1 MASAYHEESD
11 FQLETGL
18 VLLDILSPQST
29 VLALDIGCGTGR
41 LSKILSDRLVDGGKV
56 IGVDPD
62 EERIKIAIGEGRG
75 HTNLQFMVGSDQSF
89 PENQYDIVFSNVV
102 IHWIKDKRETFKKV
116 YANLKPGGKFGFTT
130 SAKGDTAALPQL
142 MVEALQC
149 CKPEGG
155 IQLDPTYYETVEDY
169 ISMAHE
175 AGFEVSLAEIKD
187 ICYMFKSIDSYINF
201 FYGVFKGQ
209 FDDQH
214 PALLEWKKTHKGK
227 TIPFDVKC
235 LTIVLTKPQ

>member
-18 VLLDILSPQST
+18 DLLDILSPQST
-29 VLALDIGCGTGR
+29 AVVLDIGCGTGR
-41 LSKILSDRLVDGGKV
+41 LSKILSDRLVDGRV
-56 IGVDPD
+56 VGVDPD
-62 EERIKIAIGEGRG
+62 EERIKIAMDEGKGR
-75 HTNLQFMVGSDQSF
+75 TNLQFMVGSDQTF
-89 PENQYDIVFSNVV
+89 PEDQYDIVFSNVV

-130 SAKGDTAALPQL
+130 SAKGDSAALPQL
-142 MVEALQC
+142 MVEVLQC

-169 ISMAHE
+169 RSMALE
-175 AGFEVSLAEIKD
+175 AGFQVSLAEIKD
-187 ICYMFKSIDSYINF
+187 INYVFKSIDSYINF

-209 FDDQH
+209 FDRQH
-214 PALLEWKKTHKGK
+214 PSLLEWKKNYEGK